1 MKKQIRRQCAS
12 SWKNKQKI
20 VQMIGLI
27 VVMSCASLVQAAIQ
41 SKADKPDGET
51 IYRENCAI
59 CHGDS
64 GDGNTRAQNGLKPPP
79 RNFTTVEAAMEL
91 SRSRMINSVTNGRP
105 GTGMMPHKDRLSKA
119 EIESVVDFIRGRFMR
134 TPEETPQVVES
145 TGGKA
150 IYEQNCAVCHGDK
163 GNTAVWARSGLN
175 PAPRDFT
182 TSEASQILTRD
193 RMIKSVTEGRP
204 GTGMMPFARKFSAK
218 EIASVVDYI
227 RANFMQI
234 GTNTNTAAD
243 RPTETAKLSN
253 PPTSQQGSG
262 SEAAQMAPHQG
273 PHTGMPN
280 MGMPGMSTMPGGHVI
295 DADMT
300 LPLPNNLTGD
310 VTWGREFYMK
320 NCFTCHG
327 VKGDGNG
334 PRASFNIP
342 RPRNFTSEDS
352 RRILNRPR
360 IYNSINNGRVG
371 SVMPAWGKVLD
382 TQQIANL
389 AEFVFEAFIQPD
401 KYQALPTSAVDKK
414 KAP

>member
-1 MKKQIRRQCAS
+1 MQKFTA
-12 SWKNKQKI
+12 NKQKI
-20 VQMIGLI
+20 LLLL
-27 VVMSCASLVQAAIQ
+27 SLVVLFTGTKGAIAAI
-41 SKADKPDGET
+41 SADPQAKSNQPDGET

-59 CHGDS
+59 CHGDN
-64 GDGNTRAQNGLKPPP
+64 GDGNTRAQSGLKPPP

-91 SRSRMINSVTNGRP
+91 SRSRMIKSVTNGRP

-119 EIESVVDFIRGRFMR
+119 EIAAVVDFIRGRFMR
-134 TPEETPQVVES
+134 TPTETTQAVDS
-145 TGGKA
+145 TGGKE
-150 IYEQNCAVCHGDK
+150 IYEKNCAVCHGDK

-182 TSEASQILTRD
+182 TAEASQILSRD
-193 RMIKSVTEGRP
+193 RMIHSVTHGRP
-204 GTGMMPFARKFSAK
+204 GTGMMPFAKKFTAK

-227 RANFMQI
+227 RGNFMQL
-234 GTNTNTAAD
+234 G
-243 RPTETAKLSN
+243 AKSQVQGMSAS
-253 PPTSQQGSG
+253 TSQ
-262 SEAAQMAPHQG
+262 SETSTPSSASMAPHQG

-280 MGMPGMSTMPGGHVI
+280 MGMPNMVGTMPSGHVI
-295 DADMT
+295 DADMS

-310 VTWGREFYMK
+310 VAWGREFYMK

-327 VKGDGNG
+327 VTGEGNG

-342 RPRNFTSEDS
+342 RPRNFTSDDS

-360 IYNSINNGRVG
+360 IYNSITNGRTG

-401 KYQALPTSAVDKK
+401 KFNALPAATTTNKK